1 MTDWQRRAAA
11 AAAAGERS
19 DLSGRQS
26 RTSVPQVEGRERE
39 GEETDR
45 KWLRGVALMRGGM
58 PGASSGQRGALESS
72 TIQQLKPISTFS
84 LLIKKRLSVE

>member
-1 MTDWQRRAAA
+1 MLQLLLLVKGAIYLDVRAARPSPRLK
-11 AAAAGERS
+11 E
-19 DLSGRQS
+19 
-26 RTSVPQVEGRERE
+26 ERERE

-72 TIQQLKPISTFS
+72 TIQQLKRISTFS
-84 LLIKKRLSVE
+84 LLIKPSFC